1 MKKLLLAIILIL
13 FIPGTNIY
21 SQEAPKKTNTIILT
35 TSYTSAEEAIT
46 DVAHILMDNNIAPS
60 NLNKELTY
68 LITSP
73 HQYKNI
79 NNKLTFRAIK
89 RNGKVIVVCTG
100 DYSDGAY
107 YRDALFDQNTIWQ
120 TIAKTKFKIGNA
132 YQAWLGFIEL
142 ATKVPHSYIEFEI
155 R

>member
-1 MKKLLLAIILIL
+1 MKKTILLLL
-13 FIPGTNIY
+13 FIIFSVLTISG
-21 SQEAPKKTNTIILT
+21 QEAPKKTNTIILT

-73 HQYKNI
+73 YQYKNI
-79 NNKLTFRAIK
+79 NNRLTFRAIK
-89 RNGKVIVVCTG
+89 RNGKVIVVCNG

-107 YRDALFDQNTIWQ
+107 YRDALFNQNTIWQ

-132 YQAWLGFIEL
+132 YHAWLGFIEL
-142 ATKVPHSYIEFEI
+142 AIKVPHSNIEFEI